1 MPNIN
6 ILNEMSKVDTPT
18 MCNALEAVM
27 GTRTAVGFTKKQVT
41 AADPNLSSIVGF
53 ARTAKIRAASPPLL
67 SPKKVQDNRLAYYDY
82 VASTDLPSIV
92 VIEDIDYPN
101 CIGAFWGELNVAI
114 HKGLKLKGT
123 LTNGLLRDVGM
134 LDEGYQVI
142 AGSVGPSH
150 AFVHI
155 IELDTSVNILG
166 LQVLPGDLIHADR
179 HGAMVV
185 PKIYIDAMP
194 DALRLVIAKE
204 EPILKAA
211 RSKDFTLEKLKSAWK
226 ESQDIN

>member
-1 MPNIN
+1 MSDIY

-18 MCNALEAVM
+18 MCNALESVM
-27 GTRTAVGFTKKQVT
+27 GTRTAVGFTKKQVVS
-41 AADPNLSSIVGF
+41 ADPKLNSIVGF

-67 SPKKVQDNRLAYYDY
+67 SPEKVQENRLAYYDY
-82 VASTDLPSIV
+82 VGETDIPSIIA
-92 VIEDIDYPN
+92 IEDTDYPN

-123 LTNGLLRDVGM
+123 LTNGLLRDMGM

-150 AFVHI
+150 AYVHI
-155 IELDTSVNILG
+155 TELDVSVNILG
-166 LQVLPGDLIHADR
+166 LQIYPGDLVHADR

-185 PKIYIDAMP
+185 PKMYMEAMP
-194 DALRLVIAKE
+194 DALRLVIAREK
-204 EPILKAA
+204 PILKAA
-211 RSKDFTLEKLKSAWK
+211 RSKDFSVKKLKEAW
-226 ESQDIN
+226 INAQNIK